1 MAPGVHATLARHD
14 GRAHTR
20 SVGGTEL
27 EWVKAL
33 YAYAS
38 ATENLVAALDDQE
51 YVRNGTAAFA
61 HMIHPDYEFVLV
73 RDEVG
78 EQGAYR
84 GVDGFFAGMREWLST
99 WETYRIEAEE
109 IIDLGDAALVLTV
122 DRGRSK
128 RAGLPME
135 QRAAVIHRFRD
146 GLIARSETYM
156 RRDTA
161 FAAAGLAGRGS
172 G

>member
-1 MAPGVHATLARHD
+1 
-14 GRAHTR
+14 
-20 SVGGTEL
+20 VGGTEL

-33 YAYAS
+33 YAFAG
-38 ATENLVAALDDQE
+38 ATDNLVAALDDE
-51 YVRNGTAAFA
+51 EFVRNGIAAFA
-61 HMIHPDYEFVLV
+61 QMVHPEYEFVLV

-78 EQGAYR
+78 DQGSYR
-84 GVDGFFAGMREWLST
+84 GVDGFFAGMREWLSS

-109 IIDLGDAALVLTV
+109 VIDLGDAALVLTI

-128 RAGLPME
+128 LAGLPME

-156 RRDTA
+156 RRETA
-161 FAAAGLAGRGS
+161 LAAAGMAERGS